1 MSLWKVMTMPM
12 SQVARV
18 GGAQESASQ
27 VGKFV
32 WGKEGF
38 KWISDAKQGSGGHTG
53 AAPGSQHQP
62 HQPFSSS
69 SYEGGAAAN
78 HQAL

>member
-18 GGAQESASQ
+18 GGAQETAGQ

-38 KWISDAKQGSGGHTG
+38 KWISDAKQSSSGHS
-53 AAPGSQHQP
+53 APGPQQ
-62 HQPFSSS
+62 HQPFSCD
-69 SYEGGAAAN
+69 GATTAN

>member
-38 KWISDAKQGSGGHTG
+38 KWISDAKQGPGGHTG
-53 AAPGSQHQP
+53 AAPGSQ